1 MDWFHCNS
9 CFKTE
14 GVEFCVSSCGHIAC
28 ENCVSQDKCRVCGA
42 SCKFL
47 LLSENLKPQEQMYFR
62 NPIEVARNH
71 FEQIA
76 QVSLFQKKQ
85 MARVLAFYKYKSSEM
100 ESKLR
105 EGSKLSKQ
113 QERELAE
120 LRKEN
125 AELKN
130 LLSRVKL
137 SQSPLQE
144 NRGNRISRPVAITS
158 PTLVSPRR
166 SSYQVSRSDSMESLE
181 RYRGIRSGGAITP
194 GSASTM
200 SGRSTPQDPNFR
212 TPTSVS
218 AGALTGRTPT
228 SVSRTPRL
236 LQFQFGSGSSLQSLP
251 SPNPRIFTGQPGQ
264 SSGQAR
270 TPQLL
275 SHTQSSLNQN
285 RERRF

>member
-1 MDWFHCNS
+1 
-9 CFKTE
+9 
-14 GVEFCVSSCGHIAC
+14 
-28 ENCVSQDKCRVCGA
+28 
-42 SCKFL
+42 
-47 LLSENLKPQEQMYFR
+47 MYFR

-76 QVSLFQKKQ
+76 QVSVFQKKQ
-85 MARVLAFYKYKSSEM
+85 MARVLAFYKYKSSEL
-100 ESKLR
+100 EIKLQ
-105 EGSKLSKQ
+105 EESKLSKQ
-113 QERELAE
+113 RESELAE

-125 AELKN
+125 SELKN
-130 LLSRVKL
+130 LLSHVKL
-137 SQSPLQE
+137 SQSPLQQ
-144 NRGNRISRPVAITS
+144 NSFFVVVVSYRGNRISRPVAITS

-166 SSYQVSRSDSMESLE
+166 SSCQVSRSDSMESLE
-181 RYRGIRSGGAITP
+181 QYRGNRSGGAITP
-194 GSASTM
+194 GSVSTM

-218 AGALTGRTPT
+218 GGVLAGRTP
-228 SVSRTPRL
+228 SSLSRTPRL
-236 LQFQFGSGSSLQSLP
+236 LQFQFSSGSSLQSLP

-275 SHTQSSLNQN
+275 SYTQSSLNQN